1 MCVTQEENGG
11 RSRSLENF
19 LQKEKKYGIC
29 LCLYHPPN
37 PPFLPTEE
45 WKDWAGERLLMTS
58 ARNRCRCSRDGG
70 GQEKQ
75 WITLIKLIP
84 LYVTM
89 TLSQS
94 QFFFYFISDNMT
106 LYLKIC
112 YFISHIFDFPYLCL
126 CISQYDYFKNDL
138 AVTLHITV
146 SLYFKMYSNKQT
158 KITLFLIVDFSLYV
172 SVSIATASS
181 DNKIM
186 TSYLT
191 IATSRQNCKFFIS
204 KLWLSHN
211 VSLYLSLRL
220 YFISHFHISQC
231 YYI

>member
-1 MCVTQEENGG
+1 MVEDRKNSELLSSNSYLCMSQWLCLNLNFFFTLFLTTWPYISKFATLFPIFLTSHICVFV
-11 RSRSLENF
+11 SRSMTILKMI
-19 LQKEKKYGIC
+19 LQ
-29 LCLYHPPN
+29 
-37 PPFLPTEE
+37 LPY
-45 WKDWAGERLLMTS
+45 TS
-58 ARNRCRCSRDGG
+58 QCHYISKC
-70 GQEKQ
+70 
-75 WITLIKLIP
+75 IP
-84 LYVTM
+84 T
-89 TLSQS
+89 
-94 QFFFYFISDNMT
+94 
-106 LYLKIC
+106 
-112 YFISHIFDFPYLCL
+112 
-126 CISQYDYFKNDL
+126 
-138 AVTLHITV
+138 
-146 SLYFKMYSNKQT
+146 NKQ

-191 IATSRQNCKFFIS
+191 IATSRQNCKFFYL

>member
-1 MCVTQEENGG
+1 MFVSVPPTQSTLLANRGVE
-11 RSRSLENF
+11 R
-19 LQKEKKYGIC
+19 
-29 LCLYHPPN
+29 
-37 PPFLPTEE
+37 
-45 WKDWAGERLLMTS
+45 DWAGERLLMTS

-112 YFISHIFDFPYLCL
+112 YFIPIFLTSHICVFVSRSMTILKMILQLPYTSQCHYISK
-126 CISQYDYFKNDL
+126 CIP
-138 AVTLHITV
+138 T
-146 SLYFKMYSNKQT
+146 NKQ